1 MCWYFI
7 VVLMCI
13 FQMTGDTECPLL
25 IFKVRFWSPCWFV
38 AVPDIFW
45 TSCLSDIWQIP
56 STSWPAFRPFIYTA
70 KLKFFILMNTR
81 KGKTVHVAVRKR
93 PNLWVHTV
101 TDLRRGKQLTEWDP
115 AFAWVLDYKYNVT
128 LLNPLKLQI
137 QWTTDLTTSSVP
149 TIYQEYLCIT
159 S

>member
-1 MCWYFI
+1 MLVFYSSFNVHFPDDWWYWMPSAHFQSE
-7 VVLMCI
+7 VLVS
-13 FQMTGDTECPLL
+13 LL
-25 IFKVRFWSPCWFV
+25 ICSCS
-38 AVPDIFW
+38 DIFW
-45 TSCLSDIWQIP
+45 TSCLLDIWQIP
-56 STSWPAFRPFIYTA
+56 STLWPAFPPFIYTA

-93 PNLWVHTV
+93 PNLWVHIV

-115 AFAWVLDYKYNVT
+115 ALDYKYNVT
-128 LLNPLKLQI
+128 LLTPPKLQI